1 VASLHDE
8 VEQFFQRYARA
19 AESMDA
25 TELAGMHNAPC
36 VKVHG
41 DGRIECLPTQEAV
54 RAFFRELA
62 SKYEARDHGG
72 GRYVD
77 LEVTAIGTA
86 AALASL
92 TWEQFR
98 TDGTVYRRFRRSY
111 NLVRVGSSWNI
122 LAATAHRE

>member
-8 VEQFFQRYARA
+8 VEHFFQRYARA
-19 AESMDA
+19 AESMDP

-41 DGRIECLPTQEAV
+41 DGRIECLPTPEAV
-54 RAFFRELA
+54 HAFFQKLA
-62 SKYEARDHGG
+62 TKYEARDHGG
-72 GRYVD
+72 GRYLD
-77 LEVTAIGTA
+77 LEVTPMGTA

-98 TDGTVYRRFRRSY
+98 TDGRVYRRFRRSY
-111 NLVRVGSSWNI
+111 NLVRVASSWKI